1 MRGKL
6 VHVGCGGVIGSVIS
20 VYPLIRDVAR
30 ELIEDQL
37 NDSYPYECKKCL
49 NRFSQSEIDSY
60 YEHKKQ
66 EVKIGTD

>member
-20 VYPLIRDVAR
+20 VYPFIRSVAR
-30 ELIEDQL
+30 ELIEDPL